1 MKTTA
6 QKMLLAF
13 FFIILS
19 ILFVTAFGAQADE
32 KGTVDNLVQNSSA
45 VAKQETQTQSGTE
58 NNSYVEESAFHRF
71 FKRAKDNLNL
81 FAQQLT
87 FVFSNYSEA
96 PSEIVKALNHVTG
109 GRGMGH
115 LTKIA
120 LLFLLLI
127 AIGFGVEKFI
137 NISLKKYRQQLQSSV
152 PKSFFHLTVRLSA
165 RTGLELI
172 SFVVFGLT
180 IVGVYLLFYPT
191 RGPLHELAMI
201 YLPPIF
207 FIRLAFIVLN
217 ALYSPKAPHM
227 RIAPQSCP
235 SAAIYFIGFMAFII
249 ISLFITKT
257 LLLLKSHGMSEGVFL
272 LLYSHL
278 GLFQFIILLAIVWTD
293 RALITRL
300 ILKKQNGSESTTT
313 RTAGGLDFTANGG
326 KRQEREVPQSLRGG
340 TLKRDA
346 KHPVQE
352 THSQSPTAGSR
363 LKRLW
368 FPLACVGLLGF
379 ELLWQV
385 NLILYKKDL
394 VLPFLLTIL
403 SIPFGILLFS
413 IGNRLLLIASGQT
426 ELMDP
431 RIVNKDILPKDAD
444 ISEFVKIALPPEPVS
459 ALSGGDASSQKGSL
473 FIRNLALIR
482 KLMGLLIACALFF
495 WVMNLW
501 GLDLPLGRAVVQSAS
516 SIFATLLLAYV
527 VWEICRSLIDR
538 KLEEDS
544 PQSGQD
550 MEDMEGGREGS
561 RKGTLLSLLRKVIL
575 ALIGVIVILTI
586 LNAVGINIGPL
597 LAGAGILGIAV
608 GFGSQTLVRDI
619 LSGVFF
625 LMDDAFRVGDFIETA
640 GTKGMVEHISLRSL
654 RIRHPRGMV
663 YTIPFGDMGSVQNF
677 SRDYIITKLDFRVRY
692 GTDVDKVR
700 KIIKRINIELEQD
713 EEIGPTLLGKIK
725 SQGVKALDDSAMIMR
740 VKYKTKPGQQFVIRR
755 EVYRRIE
762 EAFRANGI
770 EFAHRNVT
778 VYMPPG
784 DETAA
789 PNKKAVQAGAAA
801 AIAAT
806 QAEEAK
812 EKPK

>member
-6 QKMLLAF
+6 QKVLSVIF
-13 FFIILS
+13 FLIVS
-19 ILFVTAFGAQADE
+19 ILIITTFGVQADE
-32 KGTVDNLVQNSSA
+32 KGTVDNLAQNSSA
-45 VAKQETQTQSGTE
+45 VTTQNTQAQSDTE
-58 NNSYVEESAFHRF
+58 KNSLMEESALHRF
-71 FKRAKDNLNL
+71 FKPAKDNLNV
-81 FAQQLT
+81 FAKRFA
-87 FVFSNYSEA
+87 FVYSNYSAA
-96 PSEIVKALNHVTG
+96 PSEMGKALNHLTG
-109 GRGMGH
+109 GKGMGH
-115 LTKIA
+115 LTKLS

-127 AIGFGVEKFI
+127 AIGFSAEKI
-137 NISLKKYRQQLQSSV
+137 IDIPLKKYKQQLQGSV
-152 PKSFFHLTVRLSA
+152 PKSFFQLAARLSA

-172 SFVVFGLT
+172 SLGVFALT

-191 RGPLHELAMI
+191 RGPLHELAMM

-207 FIRLAFIVLN
+207 FMRLAFIGLN
-217 ALYSPKAPHM
+217 ALYSPRAPHM

-249 ISLFITKT
+249 ISLFMTKT
-257 LLLLKSHGMSEGVFL
+257 LLLLKTHGMSEGVFL

-278 GLFQFIILLAIVWTD
+278 GLFQFIILLAIVWMD

-300 ILKKQNGSESTTT
+300 VMKAQNE
-313 RTAGGLDFTANGG
+313 TA
-326 KRQEREVPQSLRGG
+326 
-340 TLKRDA
+340 
-346 KHPVQE
+346 
-352 THSQSPTAGSR
+352 SPELSSGSR

-368 FPLACVGLLGF
+368 FPLACVGLLAF

-394 VLPFLLTIL
+394 VLPFLMTIL
-403 SIPFGILLFS
+403 SIPFGFLLFS

-444 ISEFVKIALPPEPVS
+444 ISEFVKIDLPPEPVS
-459 ALSGGDASSQKGSL
+459 ALYEDEASSQKGSL
-473 FIRNLALIR
+473 LIRNLALIR
-482 KLMGLLIACALFF
+482 KLMGLLIGFSLFF

-501 GLDLPLGRAVVQSAS
+501 GLDLPLGRAVVQSAMT
-516 SIFATLLLAYV
+516 IFATLLLAYV

-544 PQSGQD
+544 PQSEES
-550 MEDMEGGREGS
+550 MEDLEGGREGS
-561 RKGTLLSLLRKVIL
+561 RKGTLLSLLRKVIF
-575 ALIGVIVILTI
+575 ALIGVIVILTT

-597 LAGAGILGIAV
+597 LAGAGILGLAV

-625 LMDDAFRVGDFIETA
+625 LMDDAFRVGDYIQTA

-654 RIRHPRGMV
+654 RLRHPRGMV

-700 KIIKRINIELEQD
+700 KIIKRINREIEQD
-713 EEIGPTLLGKIK
+713 EEMGPTLLGKIK
-725 SQGVKALDDSAMIMR
+725 SQGVKSLDDSAMIMR

-755 EVYRRIE
+755 EVFRRIE
-762 EAFRANGI
+762 EAFRANNI

-778 VYMPPG
+778 VYLPNDATGATSEEAAG
-784 DETAA
+784 DGNA
-789 PNKKAVQAGAAA
+789 PSATPTKKIIEAGAAA
-801 AIAAT
+801 AIAAS
-806 QAEEAK
+806 QAEES
-812 EKPK
+812 EKKPDE

>member
-1 MKTTA
+1 MIS
-6 QKMLLAF
+6 AF
-13 FFIILS
+13 FFIIFS
-19 ILFVTAFGAQADE
+19 ILIVTAFQAHANE
-32 KGTVDNLVQNSSA
+32 TGTVDNIVQNSSTA
-45 VAKQETQTQSGTE
+45 AKQDTQALSDTE
-58 NNSYVEESAFHRF
+58 KKYYLEESAFHRF

-115 LTKIA
+115 LTKLS

-127 AIGFGVEKFI
+127 AIGFGVEKII
-137 NISLKKYRQQLQSSV
+137 NIPMKKYKQRLQSSV
-152 PKSFFHLTVRLSA
+152 PKSFIQLAARLSA
-165 RTGLELI
+165 RTVMELI
-172 SFVVFGLT
+172 SFVVFALT
-180 IVGVYLLFYPT
+180 IIGLYLLFYPT
-191 RGPLHELAMI
+191 QSPLYELAMV

-207 FIRLAFIVLN
+207 FIRLAYIVLN
-217 ALYSPKAPHM
+217 ALYSPTTPHM
-227 RIAPQSCP
+227 RISPQNCP
-235 SAAIYFIGFMAFII
+235 SAAMYFIGFMAFII

-278 GLFQFIILLAIVWTD
+278 GLFQFIILLAIVWMD
-293 RALITRL
+293 RGRIMRL
-300 ILKKQNGSESTTT
+300 ILKKQNGAE
-313 RTAGGLDFTANGG
+313 
-326 KRQEREVPQSLRGG
+326 
-340 TLKRDA
+340 
-346 KHPVQE
+346 
-352 THSQSPTAGSR
+352 SQSPSSGSR
-363 LKRLW
+363 IKRLW

-385 NLILYKKDL
+385 NLILYQKDL

-444 ISEFVKIALPPEPVS
+444 ISAFVKIDLPPEPVS
-459 ALSGGDASSQKGSL
+459 ALPGDGSSDQKGSL
-473 FIRNLALIR
+473 FVRNLALIR
-482 KLMGLLIACALFF
+482 NLMGILIACTLFF
-495 WVMNLW
+495 WLMNLW
-501 GLDLPLGRAVVQSAS
+501 GLDLPLGRSVVQSAL

-527 VWEICRSLIDR
+527 VWEICRTIIDR

-544 PQSGQD
+544 PLSEQD
-550 MEDMEGGREGS
+550 KEDMEGGTEGS

-575 ALIGVIVILTI
+575 ALIGVIVILIT

-597 LAGAGILGIAV
+597 LAGAGILGLAV

-625 LMDDAFRVGDFIETA
+625 LMDDAFRVGDFIETS
-640 GTKGMVEHISLRSL
+640 GTKGMVENISLRSL
-654 RIRHPRGMV
+654 RLRNARGPV
-663 YTIPFGDMGSVQNF
+663 HTIPFGDMGTVTNM
-677 SRDYIITKLDFRVRY
+677 SRDYIITKCDFRVRY
-692 GTDVDKVR
+692 DTDVDKVR
-700 KIIKRINIELEQD
+700 KVIKKIYQEIEQD
-713 EEIGPTLLGKIK
+713 EELGPKLLGKIK
-725 SQGVKALDDSAMIMR
+725 SQGVKQLDDSAMIMR
-740 VKYKTKPGQQFVIRR
+740 VKYKTKPGDQFFIRR
-755 EVYRRIE
+755 ELYRMIQE
-762 EAFRANGI
+762 SFRKNGI

-789 PNKKAVQAGAAA
+789 PDKKAVEAGAAA
-801 AIAAT
+801 AIAAA

-812 EKPK
+812 EKPKEQ